1 MSTENDPLSNDQITA
16 LQVRLIHPAIGFN
29 AVMDTKDALQI
40 AASEG
45 LDLIQVSDQ
54 DIPVVKLFDLNKYL
68 FDQKQKE
75 KQLKKSQRASCVK
88 YKEIQLSLNIQPND
102 MQTMA
107 NRATSFLT
115 EGKHLKITIRLTGR
129 ARSSSTM
136 QQLSID
142 KIETF
147 LGLIPEHE
155 VQQQPMV
162 GGGLITCLV
171 KPLDK
176 K

>member
-16 LQVRLIHPAIGFN
+16 PQVRLIHPPIGFN
-29 AVMDTKDALQI
+29 AVMDIADALHI
-40 AASEG
+40 AVSEG

-54 DIPVVKLFDLNKYL
+54 DIPVVKLFDLNKFL

-107 NRATSFLT
+107 NRATTFLN
-115 EGKHLKITIRLTGR
+115 EGKHLKITVRLSGR
-129 ARSSSTM
+129 AKSSAPM

-142 KIETF
+142 KINMF
-147 LGLIPEHE
+147 LGLIPAHE
-155 VQQQPMV
+155 VQQVPMV

-176 K
+176 N